1 MYHFYMGV
9 TMGIKIDLKILL
21 LGHRSC
27 SLVRIFRV
35 YCSLTTKAIDMFVF
49 LYATAIFKI
58 VKS

>member
-1 MYHFYMGV
+1 
-9 TMGIKIDLKILL
+9 MGIKIDLKVLL

-27 SLVRIFRV
+27 SLVRRFRL
-35 YCSLTTKAIDMFVF
+35 YCTLTTKAIDMFVF